1 MEDSHTK
8 QPRSRKGDAARPTFP
23 RTATNGTDG
32 RSRLPADRRLRRSP
46 KTSEVIARDLANYI
60 IGNNLPEGAMLPV
73 EKEMLESLGVGRTTL
88 REALRLLETRGVLVI
103 RAGPKGG
110 PVVRHPV
117 PEQLGD
123 ALTLILQ
130 FEGASLSSVF
140 EARNALE
147 PMLAELAAVRITD
160 GELDQLDNTIANMLQ
175 SADDHDVFLDE
186 NRRFHSIIARASG
199 SVVLRVFLE
208 TLKSVADGSTVGVE
222 YTPRR
227 RKAVAEIHQS
237 IADAL
242 RAHDAGAAAER
253 MHKHLQEAA
262 EYWQRKYPDLY
273 DRTVKWIG

>member
-1 MEDSHTK
+1 
-8 QPRSRKGDAARPTFP
+8 
-23 RTATNGTDG
+23 
-32 RSRLPADRRLRRSP
+32 
-46 KTSEVIARDLANYI
+46 
-60 IGNNLPEGAMLPV
+60 MLPV

-117 PEQLGD
+117 PEQLAD

-130 FEGASLSSVF
+130 FEGASLSSIF

-147 PMLAELAAVRITD
+147 PMLAELAARRISEAELE
-160 GELDQLDNTIANMLQ
+160 ELDGTIRRMTH
-175 SADDHDVFLDE
+175 SADDHDVFLEE

-199 SVVLRVFLE
+199 STVLRVFLE
-208 TLKSVADGSTVGVE
+208 TLKSLADGSTVGVE

-237 IADAL
+237 IANAL
-242 RAHDAGAAAER
+242 RDHESALAASR

-262 EYWQRKYPDLY
+262 DYWKRKYLDLY
-273 DRTVKWIG
+273 ERPVRWIG